1 MLNKEVVHV
10 KFGKGKV
17 IEDIDRSGSYD
28 FDKETGEV
36 VFKKTGLPNLLKV
49 EFENGEVKT
58 FQDVALTNPK
68 WFELEE
74 LESEEAVEN
83 E

>member
-17 IEDIDRSGSYD
+17 VEVIDRSGSYD

-49 EFENGEVKT
+49 EFESGEVKT

-68 WFELEE
+68 WFELEN
-74 LESEEAVEN
+74 EEVIEN

>member
-17 IEDIDRSGSYD
+17 VEVIDRTGSYN
-28 FDKETGEV
+28 FDKETNEV

-49 EFENGEVKT
+49 EFENGEIKT
-58 FQDVALTNPK
+58 FQDVALKNPK
-68 WFELEE
+68 WFELE
-74 LESEEAVEN
+74 SEEVVEN

>member
-17 IEDIDRSGSYD
+17 VEVIDRSGSYD

-49 EFENGEVKT
+49 EFENSEVKT
-58 FQDVALTNPK
+58 FQDVALTNQK
-68 WFELEE
+68 WFELE
-74 LESEEAVEN
+74 SEEVVEN

>member
-1 MLNKEVVHV
+1 MKNLLVKHVV
-10 KFGKGKV
+10 FGEGKV
-17 IEDIDRSGSYD
+17 VEVIDRSGSYD

-49 EFENGEVKT
+49 EFESGEVKT

-68 WFELEE
+68 WFELEN
-74 LESEEAVEN
+74 EEVIEN

>member
-17 IEDIDRSGSYD
+17 VEVIDRSGSYD

-36 VFKKTGLPNLLKV
+36 VFKKTGLHNLLKI
-49 EFENGEVKT
+49 EFENSEVKT

-68 WFELEE
+68 WFELE
-74 LESEEAVEN
+74 SEEVIEN